1 MSSLDR
7 LLKSM
12 IKDAIDDITQQ
23 RGTPL
28 MDQLILMK
36 HEIDVMKEDELPRR
50 TVYILQSMKRKREHE
65 RQQNEQHAVD
75 T

>member
-1 MSSLDR
+1 
-7 LLKSM
+7 M
-12 IKDAIDDITQQ
+12 IKEAIDDMTQQ

-36 HEIDVMKEDELPRR
+36 HDIDVMKHELPELPRR
-50 TVYILQSMKRKREHE
+50 TVHILQSMKRQRERE
-65 RQQNEQHAVD
+65 LQQNEQHAVD